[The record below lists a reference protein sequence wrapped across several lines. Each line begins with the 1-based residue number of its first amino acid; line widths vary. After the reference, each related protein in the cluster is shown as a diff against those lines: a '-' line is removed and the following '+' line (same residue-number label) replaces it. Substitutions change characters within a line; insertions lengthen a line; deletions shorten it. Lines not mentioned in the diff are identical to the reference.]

1 MLADE
6 KHKGSDYSI
15 RNIICN
21 LIYMDYLIS
30 ASGLFY
36 LIELI
41 KEYMTMRLF
50 LKWIDKQELNITLNS
65 TSGKPWA
72 YEKYLLNKV
81 VIFHP
86 WLRFNFMC
94 HREGNTKQVFLGDNL
109 QKLHEKDIELHH
121 ILLTMQE
128 GNEKKKRK
136 WSKEGRKPK
145 WNFHFCY
152 CTQFL
157 FTTHLEVRY
166 GKKMFK

>member
-1 MLADE
+1 
-6 KHKGSDYSI
+6 
-15 RNIICN
+15 
-21 LIYMDYLIS
+21 MDYLIS
-30 ASGLFY
+30 TSGLFY

-50 LKWIDKQELNITLNS
+50 LKRIDKQELNIALNS

-128 GNEKKKRK
+128 GNEKKRENEAR
-136 WSKEGRKPK
+136 KEGNRNETSIFATVL
-145 WNFHFCY
+145 NFCLLHI
-152 CTQFL
+152 
-157 FTTHLEVRY
+157 
-166 GKKMFK
+166 